1 MRPLQLTLQAFSS
14 YQKKT
19 VLDFRLLGQTGVFVI
34 WGDTGSGKT
43 SIFDG
48 ISYALYGEQSGQ
60 EVHNHLTFEI
70 VKNRI
75 QKLKLLLN
83 WNLKI
88 KDWSI
93 PFIALLN

>member
-48 ISYALYGEQSGQ
+48 ISYS
-60 EVHNHLTFEI
+60 
-70 VKNRI
+70 
-75 QKLKLLLN
+75 
-83 WNLKI
+83 
-88 KDWSI
+88 
-93 PFIALLN
+93 